1 MLTAFNSVIA
11 VQGVGYAFSH
21 SDIVGQSIV
30 IFLLFASILTWT
42 IMLDKGLALHR
53 AVKLSEYLISFTRNS
68 KTIFGLYRNA
78 KDNPSPVAQVY
89 MAGAK
94 SLMEFQALTSEQL
107 SMMQTQGSL
116 PQIKLTQS
124 QISAIQTALER
135 EVADQIMILEK
146 RIGVLGTAVSVSP
159 FFGLFGTVWG
169 IMMAFTA
176 VAAHGSANI
185 GALAPGVSG
194 ALLTTVVGLV
204 VAIPSLI
211 GYNLLTVTIRKLTV
225 YMDNF
230 TEDFIAKVK
239 LEQLEIDNQEL

>member
-1 MLTAFNSVIA
+1 MLMNVNPVIA
-11 VQGVGYAFSH
+11 AQGVGYAFSH
-21 SDIVGQSIV
+21 SDAVGQAIV
-30 IFLLFASILTWT
+30 VLLLFGSILTWT

-53 AVKLSEYLISFTRNS
+53 AMKLSEYLISFARNS
-68 KTIFGLYRNA
+68 KTIFALYRSAHN
-78 KDNPSPVAQVY
+78 NPSPIARVY
-89 MAGAK
+89 MAGIQL
-94 SLMEFQALTSEQL
+94 LMEFQNLSHEQV
-107 SMMQTQGSL
+107 SMMQTQGVP
-116 PQIKLTQS
+116 PQIKLTEAQL
-124 QISAIQTALER
+124 SALHTALER

-146 RIGVLGTAVSVSP
+146 RIGILGTAVSVSP

-169 IMMAFTA
+169 IMIAFTG

-230 TEDFIAKVK
+230 TEEFIAKVK
-239 LEQLEIDNQEL
+239 LEQLEMQK